1 MNGLC
6 ALYRSIEW
14 TGEYLGC
21 SHRKKALRL
30 KEVKT
35 MLNRLDDMLN
45 FNTQALRIRE
55 QRQQVLASN
64 IANADTP
71 NYKARDLDF
80 KTALQSALQ
89 GTSATDGT
97 ALATTAPG
105 HLAGNL
111 GVAAEAGLLYRT
123 PAQGSVDGNTVNMDA
138 ERAAFADNAVH
149 YEFNL
154 TRITQQIKTMM
165 AAIQG

>member
-1 MNGLC
+1 
-6 ALYRSIEW
+6 
-14 TGEYLGC
+14 
-21 SHRKKALRL
+21 
-30 KEVKT
+30 

-45 FNTQALRIRE
+45 FHTQALRVRD

-80 KTALQSALQ
+80 RSALQ
-89 GTSATDGT
+89 GALQG
-97 ALATTAPG
+97 APAAGRAGLATTAAG
-105 HLAGNL
+105 HLPGRP
-111 GVAAEAGLLYRT
+111 GVAAEAGLQYRT
-123 PAQGSVDGNTVNMDA
+123 PAQGSVDGNTVDMDA

-154 TRITQQIKTMM
+154 TRLSQQIKGML

>member
-1 MNGLC
+1 
-6 ALYRSIEW
+6 
-14 TGEYLGC
+14 
-21 SHRKKALRL
+21 
-30 KEVKT
+30 

-45 FNTQALRIRE
+45 FHTQALRIRD

-80 KTALQSALQ
+80 KAALQ
-89 GTSATDGT
+89 GALQAAPAAGSAT
-97 ALATTAPG
+97 LATTAPG
-105 HLAGNL
+105 HLAAKPGL
-111 GVAAEAGLLYRT
+111 SADAGLLYRT
-123 PAQGSVDGNTVNMDA
+123 PAQGSVDGNTVDMDA

-154 TRITQQIKTMM
+154 TRISQQIKGLL